1 MELQQEEEEHIKLI
15 PLGYTQD
22 FWWVYAN
29 KKEVKMIL
37 YAEMKLRGEAWQG
50 FKIMNSTAY
59 QTTAFRP
66 RRLML
71 K

>member
-1 MELQQEEEEHIKLI
+1 
-15 PLGYTQD
+15 
-22 FWWVYAN
+22 
-29 KKEVKMIL
+29 
-37 YAEMKLRGEAWQG
+37 MKLRGEAWQG